1 MTKNVNHIQHVKSS
15 VVVEGKPK
23 LPQPSALVEGELA
36 INYADGVETI
46 SIKNASSDIVT
57 FSSDNYYTEQKL
69 GSGFTG
75 ENSGI
80 TVTDALENL
89 EVGSE
94 VEISSGVTPTG
105 ETVELWVDESVDPL
119 TVDAYTKAEVNNL
132 LDDKADTADT
142 FTKTEL
148 SGSSA
153 NVVVKMSE
161 SATTASSADTAF
173 SLYAESSITVDSGS
187 SIVLE
192 GEDGS
197 PVKVKKDSFM
207 SAVREALGSL
217 IKNNDKG
224 TSINGV
230 AVTDANNDLGSIT
243 TANLA
248 SVLGDIQFTFMI
260 ENNDEYY
267 DLTVPLRGGVICV
280 GCDGTASSAILLV
293 TYYTGEPDR
302 DLIIITSPVIND
314 RGIVTEQNKSTISEG
329 LVISRK
335 SNCLR
340 FINKKLYQLNVWYRI
355 LTFF

>member
-105 ETVELWVDESVDPL
+105 ETVDLWVDESVDPL

-248 SVLGDIQFTFMI
+248 SVLGGLLFHQRVDSGTLASLQEGIFTTGYIQNWTGAPNGPTGPAMI
-260 ENNDEYY
+260 IRCHYNSDDYA
-267 DLTVPLRGGVICV
+267 TVVIMIMNSDGVWARRT
-280 GCDGTASSAILLV
+280 DGNEWV
-293 TYYTGEPDR
+293 
-302 DLIIITSPVIND
+302 
-314 RGIVTEQNKSTISEG
+314 
-329 LVISRK
+329 
-335 SNCLR
+335 
-340 FINKKLYQLNVWYRI
+340 QLC
-355 LTFF
+355 

>member
-105 ETVELWVDESVDPL
+105 ETVDLWVDESVDPL

-248 SVLGDIQFTFMI
+248 SVLGVRSDF
-260 ENNDEYY
+260 
-267 DLTVPLRGGVICV
+267 VPLITSSFNFNSTGEGDYIYSRLYNYAAS
-280 GCDGTASSAILLV
+280 DGTLPTPGFNTSW
-293 TYYTGEPDR
+293 YT
-302 DLIIITSPVIND
+302 IVVIECHNIWL
-314 RGIVTEQNKSTISEG
+314 GGYQECTISHYENDSLRG
-329 LVISRK
+329 RLKAYRQRSQT
-335 SNCLR
+335 SNWSAW
-340 FINKKLYQLNVWYRI
+340 INM
-355 LTFF
+355 